1 MSPAGV
7 TVTSIELD
15 APPSEAVKVTTVG
28 VAAGATRGRTS
39 VGAAQVGSTIL
50 GVLVVSSTSTAP
62 CGPLLITVRKVVA
75 LVDPRPSITVAMPR
89 GAVRAVAATCA
100 VVVAA
105 MPPVTTTGALVRTAP
120 DDTVIDAG
128 GAASGKLDGGRGRQ
142 FADDPARLDPQRVG
156 GRCARRC
163 RDSSARCRRSSPA

>member
-1 MSPAGV
+1 MAPGIVDVPSTRSSTPATDRAVVTAMVSPAGV

-39 VGAAQVGSTIL
+39 VGAAQVGSTIF

-62 CGPLLITVRKVVA
+62 CGPLLITVRKAVA

-89 GAVRAVAATCA
+89 GALRAVGRHVC
-100 VVVAA
+100 
-105 MPPVTTTGALVRTAP
+105 
-120 DDTVIDAG
+120 
-128 GAASGKLDGGRGRQ
+128 GRGRRH
-142 FADDPARLDPQRVG
+142 APGDDH
-156 GRCARRC
+156 GRAGLAPRRTT
-163 RDSSARCRRSSPA
+163 R